1 MRSAALTE
9 QPETPDSWVQILAMR
24 RREIDKADASFG
36 AATETLRTIAEIAD
50 IGNELLSKSKRPPW
64 WKRLWWR
71 LRG

>member
-1 MRSAALTE
+1 
-9 QPETPDSWVQILAMR
+9 MR